1 MEHPEDIASL
11 RGFLTYFDSLRFA
24 ASALD
29 NGYAARFKEFYT
41 VQIFVQYPGTEHFEL
56 VFGQN
61 RNGSFEMLYLAPD
74 GGHLASMTAADYAT
88 WKAWAKERIQ
98 RQHVPFEER

>member
-1 MEHPEDIASL
+1 MKHAL
-11 RGFLTYFDSLRFA
+11 REFLTCFDSLHFA

-41 VQIFVQYPGTEHFEL
+41 VQIFVQYPGTEKFEL

-61 RNGSFEMLYLAPD
+61 KNGSFEMLYLAPV
-74 GGHLASMTAADYAT
+74 GYTLIG
-88 WKAWAKERIQ
+88 R
-98 RQHVPFEER
+98 